1 MTTTPPAGGKLV
13 YWIKECPLGAKHC
26 KGPKWNKKR
35 WGHTK
40 DEAILRFKEH
50 LYNKHKFTEP
60 SAIETICEC
69 LEFETYIDE
78 EDKVEEPAEPL
89 APPTS

>member
-1 MTTTPPAGGKLV
+1 M
-13 YWIKECPLGAKHC
+13 YWIKACPVDPTRCRGW
-26 KGPKWNKKR
+26 KWNKR
-35 WGHTK
+35 RRGHTK
-40 DEAILRFKEH
+40 DEAILRFKKN
-50 LYNKHKFTEP
+50 LYNKHDVTVL

-69 LEFETYIDE
+69 LEFETNIDE

>member
-13 YWIKECPLGAKHC
+13 YCIKACPVGLNRC
-26 KGPKWNKKR
+26 KGRTWNQKS

-40 DEAILRFKEH
+40 DEAISRYKEH
-50 LYNKHKFTEP
+50 LYNKHQIKEP
-60 SAIETICEC
+60 SVIEKICEC
-69 LEFETYIDE
+69 LEFEAYIDE

>member
-1 MTTTPPAGGKLV
+1 M
-13 YWIKECPLGAKHC
+13 YWIKTCPVDPTRCRGW
-26 KGPKWNKKR
+26 KWNKKR

-50 LYNKHKFTEP
+50 LYSKHGVTVP
-60 SAIETICEC
+60 WAIETICES
-69 LEFETYIDE
+69 LEFEAYIDE
-78 EDKVEEPAEPL
+78 EDKVEKPAEPL

>member
-1 MTTTPPAGGKLV
+1 M
-13 YWIKECPLGAKHC
+13 YWIKACPVDPTRCRGW
-26 KGPKWNKKR
+26 KWNKKR

>member
-13 YWIKECPLGAKHC
+13 YWIKECPLDAKHC

-50 LYNKHKFTEP
+50 LYSKHGITVP
-60 SAIETICEC
+60 WAIETICEC